1 MLGAAGELVM
11 RFTFLVFLF
20 PFLIL
25 NGCANFENQAKS
37 DSNGNL
43 RLTFSKEGLKRLESN
58 NLEEAYA
65 LFNAGLKYFPGDSNF
80 HFLNG
85 LTYHIKYLR
94 GEATKELAE
103 KGYEMSL
110 SLNPTNYYSLLQLG
124 RLHYESKNYTG
135 ALNYLNQALV
145 IEPESVAALYL
156 LAKSA
161 YFAKNIDLATE
172 SIEKIINQG
181 PLDADMARSA
191 ALIFAAKNN
200 FEKSGFYLNIYL
212 AANKDK
218 INYLQKRIA
227 DWKRWH
233 SNNQLVGS
241 HENSADG
248 IKPVIDLYPKPYLPS
263 DSDSNAKDLK
273 PIRKWFDCGE
283 QKNNQEYNVSPSNYS
298 GYSSGYYAGSSNA
311 DETSTLNALPS
322 PCLGAALPKMAI
334 FDVTI
339 LRTEDISGF
348 NQGINI
354 LNGLT
359 YTLNLS
365 KRTDSISSSIQGAQS
380 GVTVTDSQTSSY
392 STANN
397 AAGIV
402 YSLNIA
408 NSTEAKS
415 EIIAQP
421 SLLTLDRQPSTFF
434 SGRSVTLGIAG
445 QNGGYGSFNE
455 KSIGVSLSATPT
467 FVDEDTLL
475 VSVKAARSF
484 LENPDAAVAFSQNM
498 QTTRNSVSASVILKF
513 GQTLILS
520 GLSEQEIQRS
530 TNGVP
535 ILQDIPI
542 IQYLFKSKA
551 SQNFKR
557 SVLVL
562 ITPRRPQSVE
572 LTSDIRGE
580 ISRSSGQSIS
590 QTLSSYN
597 KLFNLQFR
605 QGDLED
611 DKWSEGNR
619 FKNLFHDLRTI
630 GYY

>member
-1 MLGAAGELVM
+1 MRYFVVILLVI
-11 RFTFLVFLF
+11 
-20 PFLIL
+20 PFL
-25 NGCANFENQAKS
+25 NGCSSLRLQNQAGAN
-37 DSNGNL
+37 SNIKES
-43 RLTFSKEGLKRLESN
+43 FSSEGLKRLESGN
-58 NLEEAYA
+58 FEEAYA
-65 LFNAGLKYFPGDSNF
+65 LFNAGLKYFPDESNF

-85 LTYHIKYLR
+85 LTYHIKFLR
-94 GEATKELAE
+94 GEATRELAE

-110 SLNPTNYYSLLQLG
+110 SLDPANFYSLLQMG
-124 RLHYESKNYTG
+124 RLNYE
-135 ALNYLNQALV
+135 ARNYLVAVSYLKQAIV
-145 IEPESVAALYL
+145 IKPDSIPAIL
-156 LAKSA
+156 LLSKSA
-161 YFAKNIDLATE
+161 YYSKNLDLAIN
-172 SIEKIINQG
+172 SIEMVVDKAS
-181 PLDADMARSA
+181 ADIDIAKTA
-191 ALIFAAKNN
+191 ALI
-200 FEKSGFYLNIYL
+200 Y
-212 AANKDK
+212 AANNNETKSK
-218 INYLQKRIA
+218 YFFELYFSLNKERGKFLSSRLL

-233 SNNQLVGS
+233 NDKNISD
-241 HENSADG
+241 AD
-248 IKPVIDLYPKPYLPS
+248 INIVPALRHVVDLYPKPYLPS
-263 DSDSNAKDLK
+263 DAGLSSSDLK
-273 PIRKWFDCGE
+273 PIRKWFDCGD
-283 QKNNQEYNVSPSNYS
+283 QKITQDYS
-298 GYSSGYYAGSSNA
+298 ANSSSYGGYSSGYYSGSSNA
-311 DETSTLNALPS
+311 DETSALNALPS
-322 PCLGAALPKMAI
+322 PCVGAPLPKMAI

-339 LRTEDISGF
+339 LRTEDVSGF

-365 KRTDSISSSIQGAQS
+365 KRSDSVSSTIQGTQS
-380 GVTVTDSQTSSY
+380 GVTVTDSQNSSI
-392 STANN
+392 SSANN
-397 AAGIV
+397 AAGII

-467 FVDEDTLL
+467 FVDDSTLL

-520 GLSEQEIQRS
+520 GLSEQEVQRS

-535 ILQDIPI
+535 ILQDIPV

-557 SVLVL
+557 SVLIL
-562 ITPRRPQSVE
+562 ITPRKPQAIE
-572 LTSDIRGE
+572 LSSEIQNE
-580 ISRSSGQSIS
+580 ISKSGKNSIS
-590 QTLSSYN
+590 ETLSSYN
-597 KLFNLQFR
+597 KIFNLQFR
-605 QGDLED
+605 RGDLD
-611 DKWSEGNR
+611 DDRWSEGDG
-619 FKNLFHDLRTI
+619 FKKFFQDLRSLA
-630 GYY
+630 YF